1 MLINLKKLFEE
12 TGRKGI
18 EKLWK
23 CEKNFVFI
31 MLGIVLSGKVSM
43 SESLSE
49 SAVYTGNVET
59 YSKNNQADGDLYSY
73 NLLRSVF
80 KPKSKESQPSASS
93 DDKNKE
99 SDKNVDTVYQD
110 KLQNKVREEL
120 ADYFENPSKEEAE
133 RHIVWVEVPVWRL
146 KDGKKVSD
154 TERIQVLNVLASDVK
169 EIFREIYNGRE
180 KFPIKRLIGY
190 AWRDRNLKSFHNT
203 GRAIDINPEE
213 NPQID
218 TDGRVLVGKEWEP
231 HTNPY
236 SIKPNGDVV
245 KAFRKRGW
253 VWGENFR
260 RKDYMHFGFKEM

>member
-1 MLINLKKLFEE
+1 MLINLKKSFEE
-12 TGRKGI
+12 TGRKNI
-18 EKLWK
+18 KKLWK
-23 CEKNFVFI
+23 CEKSFIFI
-31 MLGIVLSGKVSM
+31 MLGIVLAGKVSM

-59 YSKNNQADGDLYSY
+59 YSRNNQTDGDLYSY

-80 KPKSKESQPSASS
+80 KPKSKEPQPDASS
-93 DDKNKE
+93 NNKNKDNE
-99 SDKNVDTVYQD
+99 RNTDTSHQD
-110 KLQNKVREEL
+110 RLQSKVKEEL

-133 RHIVWVEVPVWRL
+133 RHIVWIEVPVWRL

-169 EIFREIYNGRE
+169 EIFREIYNGHE

-190 AWRDRNLKSFHNT
+190 AWRGENSKSFHNT

-260 RKDYMHFGFKEM
+260 RKDYMHFGFREM

>member
-1 MLINLKKLFEE
+1 MSVNLKKLSEK
-12 TGRKGI
+12 TGRKSI
-18 EKLWK
+18 RKLWK
-23 CEKNFVFI
+23 GEKNFIFI
-31 MLGIVLSGKVSM
+31 MLGIVLSGNILI
-43 SESLSE
+43 SESMLASE
-49 SAVYTGNVET
+49 VYTENVKT
-59 YSKNNQADGDLYSY
+59 YSKNNQVDGDLYSY
-73 NLLRSVF
+73 NLFRSVF
-80 KPKSKESQPSASS
+80 KPKSKEPQPSASS
-93 DDKNKE
+93 DDKNE
-99 SDKNVDTVYQD
+99 DSDKNVDTGHQE

-133 RHIVWVEVPVWRL
+133 KHIVWIEVPVWRL

-218 TDGRVLVGKEWEP
+218 INGRVLVGKEWEP

-236 SIKPNGDVV
+236 SIKPDGDVV

-253 VWGENFR
+253 VWGEKFKK
-260 RKDYMHFGFKEM
+260 KDYMHFGFKEM

>member
-1 MLINLKKLFEE
+1 MLVNLKKLSKK
-12 TGRKGI
+12 TGRKSI
-18 EKLWK
+18 KKLWK
-23 CEKNFVFI
+23 CEKNFIFI
-31 MLGIVLSGKVSM
+31 MLGIVLSGHVSISESM
-43 SESLSE
+43 SESV
-49 SAVYTGNVET
+49 VYAENVKT
-59 YSKNNQADGDLYSY
+59 YSNNNQADGDLYSY

-133 RHIVWVEVPVWRL
+133 RHIVWIEVPVWRL

-154 TERIQVLNVLASDVK
+154 TERIQVLNVLAPDVK
-169 EIFREIYNGRE
+169 EIFREIYNGHE

-218 TDGRVLVGKEWEP
+218 IDGRVLVGKEWEP

-236 SIKPNGDVV
+236 SIKPDGDVV
-245 KAFRKRGW
+245 KAFRKRG
-253 VWGENFR
+253 
-260 RKDYMHFGFKEM
+260 

>member
-1 MLINLKKLFEE
+1 MSVNLKKLSEK
-12 TGRKGI
+12 TGRKNI
-18 EKLWK
+18 RKLWK
-23 CEKNFVFI
+23 DEKNFIFI
-31 MLGIVLSGKVSM
+31 MLGIILSGNVLISESM
-43 SESLSE
+43 SASE
-49 SAVYTGNVET
+49 VYTGNVET
-59 YSKNNQADGDLYSY
+59 YSKNNQVDGDLYSY
-73 NLLRSVF
+73 NLFRSVF
-80 KPKSKESQPSASS
+80 KPKSKEPQPSASS
-93 DDKNKE
+93 DDKNE
-99 SDKNVDTVYQD
+99 DSDKNVDTGHQD

-120 ADYFENPSKEEAE
+120 ADYFKNPSKEEAE
-133 RHIVWVEVPVWRL
+133 KHIVWIEVLVWRL

-190 AWRDRNLKSFHNT
+190 AWRGGNLKSFHNT

-218 TDGRVLVGKEWEP
+218 INGRVLVGKEWEP

-253 VWGENFR
+253 VWGEKFKK
-260 RKDYMHFGFKEM
+260 KDYMHFGFKEM

>member
-1 MLINLKKLFEE
+1 MPVNLEKMSEK
-12 TGRKGI
+12 TGKNSIGN
-18 EKLWK
+18 LWK
-23 CEKNFVFI
+23 CKRNFILI
-31 MLGIVLSGKVSM
+31 MLGIISLANISM
-43 SESLSE
+43 SESVQKSKE
-49 SAVYTGNVET
+49 N
-59 YSKNNQADGDLYSY
+59 SKNIETQSKNIQEDEDLYSY
-73 NLLRSVF
+73 NLIRSVF
-80 KPKSKESQPSASS
+80 KPKSKEPQPSASS

-99 SDKNVDTVYQD
+99 SDKNVDTGHQD

-218 TDGRVLVGKEWEP
+218 IDGRVLVGKEWEP

-236 SIKPNGDVV
+236 SIKPDGDVV

-253 VWGENFR
+253 VWGEKFR
-260 RKDYMHFGFKEM
+260 KKDYMHFGFKEM

>member
-1 MLINLKKLFEE
+1 MLVNLKKLSKK
-12 TGRKGI
+12 TGRKSI
-18 EKLWK
+18 KKLWK
-23 CEKNFVFI
+23 CEKNFIFI
-31 MLGIVLSGKVSM
+31 MLGIVLSGHVSISESM
-43 SESLSE
+43 SESV
-49 SAVYTGNVET
+49 VYAENVKT
-59 YSKNNQADGDLYSY
+59 YSNNNQADGDLYSY

-133 RHIVWVEVPVWRL
+133 RHIVWIEVPVWRL

-169 EIFREIYNGRE
+169 EIFREIYNGHE

-190 AWRDRNLKSFHNT
+190 AWRGGNSKSFHNT

>member
-12 TGRKGI
+12 TGRKNI
-18 EKLWK
+18 KKLWK

-31 MLGIVLSGKVSM
+31 MLGIVLSGNVSM
-43 SESLSE
+43 SESMSE

-59 YSKNNQADGDLYSY
+59 YSKNNQVDGDLYSY

-80 KPKSKESQPSASS
+80 KPKSKEPQPSASS
-93 DDKNKE
+93 DDKNE
-99 SDKNVDTVYQD
+99 DSDKNVDTGHQD

-133 RHIVWVEVPVWRL
+133 KHIVWIEVPVWRL

-180 KFPIKRLIGY
+180 KFP
-190 AWRDRNLKSFHNT
+190 
-203 GRAIDINPEE
+203 INPEE